1 MRRLI
6 VIGSLFIVM
15 MSILSGC
22 TLDSS
27 SSSPRS
33 SSPVASTVNN
43 SSETYPEVEPTEP
56 ILYHDLKMLTS
67 SMGIGTTCNTKTGFY
82 ELDLILTMRRTKN
95 SPFVA
100 VPNVSTMMK
109 HAMQL
114 FPMQL
119 EL

>member
-67 SMGIGTTCNTKTGFY
+67 SMGIGTTCSTETGFY
-82 ELDLILTMRRTKN
+82 ELDLSEMCIRDRHKAQGYGSEISNHCKTSIFLLKCR
-95 SPFVA
+95 
-100 VPNVSTMMK
+100 
-109 HAMQL
+109 
-114 FPMQL
+114 
-119 EL
+119 

>member
-6 VIGSLFIVM
+6 VIGSLFILVM

-22 TLDSS
+22 TPDSF

-67 SMGIGTTCNTKTGFY
+67 SMGIGTTCSTETG
-82 ELDLILTMRRTKN
+82 LL
-95 SPFVA
+95 
-100 VPNVSTMMK
+100 
-109 HAMQL
+109 
-114 FPMQL
+114 
-119 EL
+119 